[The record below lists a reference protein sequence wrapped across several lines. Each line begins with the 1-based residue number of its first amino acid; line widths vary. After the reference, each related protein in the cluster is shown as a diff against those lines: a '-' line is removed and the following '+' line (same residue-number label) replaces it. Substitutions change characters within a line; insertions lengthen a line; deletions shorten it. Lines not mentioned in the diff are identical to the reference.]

1 MFDEMCFQFGGSPFV
16 KMEGEGRKERERE
29 GQIFLKIVEMKTV
42 EQQNI
47 NRSRD
52 RFISAQKQFWCTK

>member
-1 MFDEMCFQFGGSPFV
+1 MFDEMCFQFGGSTFV

-47 NRSRD
+47 NRS
-52 RFISAQKQFWCTK
+52 